1 MFVTNWISTTKIQKI
16 SEITNFFRHYFLS
29 RTEVDD
35 YIKLVHMKAALG
47 YGYDCIGLRIW
58 LHRVT
63 DMAASGYRYGCIGLQ
78 ILLRKLTET
87 YL

>member
-1 MFVTNWISTTKIQKI
+1 MI
-16 SEITNFFRHYFLS
+16 
-29 RTEVDD
+29 DD

-47 YGYDCIGLRIW
+47 YEYGCAGLRIW

-63 DMAASGYRYGCIGLQ
+63 NMAASGYEYGCIGLQ

>member
-1 MFVTNWISTTKIQKI
+1 
-16 SEITNFFRHYFLS
+16 
-29 RTEVDD
+29 
-35 YIKLVHMKAALG
+35 MKAVQG
-47 YGYDCIGLRIW
+47 YLYGCIGLQIL

-63 DMAASGYRYGCIGLQ
+63 DITASGYGYYCIGLQ

>member
-1 MFVTNWISTTKIQKI
+1 MT
-16 SEITNFFRHYFLS
+16 
-29 RTEVDD
+29 
-35 YIKLVHMKAALG
+35 AALG
-47 YGYDCIGLRIW
+47 NLYGCIGLRIL

-63 DMAASGYRYGCIGLQ
+63 NMAASGYGYYCIGLQ

>member
-1 MFVTNWISTTKIQKI
+1 
-16 SEITNFFRHYFLS
+16 
-29 RTEVDD
+29 
-35 YIKLVHMKAALG
+35 MKAVLG
-47 YGYDCIGLRIW
+47 YLYGCIGLLIW

-63 DMAASGYRYGCIGLQ
+63 DITASGYGYYCIGVQ

>member
-1 MFVTNWISTTKIQKI
+1 
-16 SEITNFFRHYFLS
+16 
-29 RTEVDD
+29 
-35 YIKLVHMKAALG
+35 MKAVLG
-47 YGYDCIGLRIW
+47 YLYGCIGLQIL

-63 DMAASGYRYGCIGLQ
+63 DITASGYGYDCIGLQ

>member
-1 MFVTNWISTTKIQKI
+1 
-16 SEITNFFRHYFLS
+16 
-29 RTEVDD
+29 
-35 YIKLVHMKAALG
+35 MKAVLG
-47 YGYDCIGLRIW
+47 YLYGCIGLLIW

-63 DMAASGYRYGCIGLQ
+63 DITASGYGYYCIGLQ